1 MKKDNNCTFIFR
13 IVKMVTYLI
22 FEEVKRAILTAV
34 FLPIRFV
41 LVLYL
46 TDFDTFQKFL
56 LIVTIEMC
64 VLDNPP
70 MINTETSFVSTEII
84 F

>member
-13 IVKMVTYLI
+13 IVKMVAYLI
-22 FEEVKRAILTAV
+22 FEELKRAIVTAV

-41 LVLYL
+41 LLLDL
-46 TDFDTFQKFL
+46 TDFVRFQKCL

-64 VLDNPP
+64 VLD
-70 MINTETSFVSTEII
+70 MTHD
-84 F
+84 